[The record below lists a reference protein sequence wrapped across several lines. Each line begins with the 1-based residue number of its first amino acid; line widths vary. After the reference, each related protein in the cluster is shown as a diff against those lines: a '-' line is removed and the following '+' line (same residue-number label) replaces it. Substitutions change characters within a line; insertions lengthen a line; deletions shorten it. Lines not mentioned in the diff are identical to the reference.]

1 MSSAPPPSNNV
12 TETASALQGKEG
24 VCRIEV
30 SRVDW
35 IVEQPWQRA
44 PQTKTC
50 GTGFVISGQRIL
62 TNAHVVRA
70 AVDIRVRLHGSTRR
84 FPATVTVY
92 APDVD
97 LALLDIVEE
106 EKDDFFQ
113 RDAEL
118 LDLEE
123 EPPTNRIKSSGL
135 ALEFADD
142 LPALQEAVHVVGFP
156 TVRMVLY
163 IFCCSAIYKD
173 TFLAYLCRANVSVLS
188 ITDAPC
194 RNVLHSLFV
203 FFPLHSL
210 VTYYL

>member
-1 MSSAPPPSNNV
+1 MSSTAPTPSDNV
-12 TETASALQGKEG
+12 AAETASALKGKEG
-24 VCRIEV
+24 VCCIEV

-44 PQTKTC
+44 PQTKSS
-50 GTGFVISGQRIL
+50 GTGFVISGEGIL

-113 RDAEL
+113 RDAEM
-118 LDLEE
+118 LDSNEQEE
-123 EPPTNRIKSSGL
+123 EEERPLSKRIQGL

-142 LPALQEAVHVVGFP
+142 LPALQESVHVVGFP
-156 TVRMVLY
+156 TVRLLLSCVL
-163 IFCCSAIYKD
+163 
-173 TFLAYLCRANVSVLS
+173 
-188 ITDAPC
+188 
-194 RNVLHSLFV
+194 
-203 FFPLHSL
+203 
-210 VTYYL
+210 